1 MERNPLR
8 SISFCVEPDPTC
20 VTVQGACCSPCL
32 CTLWVLTVHLAW
44 DVGVGAM
51 AGDKVPSLV
60 ALTSLVRDRTRQ
72 NKWKHTSLNCWGK
85 VLRRK
90 AERWREMLSTCRRRL
105 WVGVG
110 GAWKASFKVTLEQD
124 CDWTEEQPVR

>member
-1 MERNPLR
+1 MMPRGR
-8 SISFCVEPDPTC
+8 GGIRVSAAAH
-20 VTVQGACCSPCL
+20 ACARYGYLLYTWHGMC
-32 CTLWVLTVHLAW
+32 
-44 DVGVGAM
+44 GVGAM

-72 NKWKHTSLNCWGK
+72 NKRQHTSYVCWGK

-90 AERWREMLSTCRRRL
+90 AERRREMLSDCRRRF